1 MANDYKMLNYQR
13 VQLTD
18 EEQKVRDAEIKA
30 WNDNATN
37 RRMIELRRQRNELL
51 AETDWMANSDIIM
64 SNEWKTY
71 RQALRDITS
80 QTPPSDELDEN
91 FLYKFITFPKKPS

>member
-1 MANDYKMLNYQR
+1 MANDYKMVNDKR

-18 EEQKVRDAEIKA
+18 EEQKVKDAQEKV
-30 WNDNATN
+30 WNDDVNN
-37 RRMIELRRQRNELL
+37 RRMAELRRQRNELL

-71 RQALRDITS
+71 RQALRDITKTYS
-80 QTPPSDELDEN
+80 S
-91 FLYKFITFPKKPS
+91 LYEDGFKFPTEPTD